1 MSATRAWMFLV
12 TLSVGSTLI
21 AASARTGLAVSLVIL
36 ALAWLKARTV
46 LRVYLGLAKAPAWA
60 RGFTIVLAGYML
72 LAMALV
78 AMADAA

>member
-1 MSATRAWMFLV
+1 MSATQAWIFLV
-12 TLSVGSTLI
+12 MLSAGSTLI
-21 AASARTGLAVSLVIL
+21 AASGQTGLAVSLAIL

-60 RGFTIVLAGYML
+60 RGFAIVLAGYML

-78 AMADAA
+78 AMAGAT